1 LINFGLKE
9 EDLTTGT
16 YRLQSQRVST
26 DEGPPVEQHSP
37 AEETGEPAVE
47 EELIFYQATNE
58 IMIHTTQL
66 DSVGEIIDVAIRS
79 GANHINHVHFDLE
92 DLHNLKMQALGAATE
107 QARQKAE
114 VLAESAGENIKGLHS
129 IEEGITDYTPFR
141 MREEML
147 DTQVEVVAEPTPIVP
162 DEITVR
168 ASVTAKFNF

>member
-16 YRLQSQRVST
+16 YRLQSQWVST

-79 GANHINHVHFDLE
+79 GANHINHVRFDLE
-92 DLHNLKMQALGAATE
+92 DLHYFKMQALGAATE

-114 VLAESAGENIKGLHS
+114 VLAESAGENIKGLQS
-129 IEEGITDYTPFR
+129 IEEGITDYTLFQ

-147 DTQVEVVAEPTPIVP
+147 DTQVEVVAEPTSIVP
-162 DEITVR
+162 DVIKVR